1 MRGRNNRFYRDGCA
15 HHVFLKALEGNVLFY
30 RTEDYV
36 FFLTLLYYVAR
47 RYGIRIEAVCIMF
60 NHVHILV
67 KPTDNNRFKAFVND
81 LQHRFSMV
89 YNKEYSLSGSL
100 MMPAGFAPKGSKK
113 SIVSCLIY
121 IVNNPVAGNL
131 TSNAM
136 GYKWNLLAYFGNN
149 NPFSE
154 RLVKRECRF
163 RMRRALKMVDYY
175 SVHGKYLDYNLQE
188 RIFDGLTKSEKAQI
202 VDYIVCKYN
211 PVDYGSLITRFGSIE
226 SLVIAAES
234 TTGSEYDLPEP
245 REDYSIYA
253 KMLRMTQRSGIDH
266 HRFRFNRMDKG
277 DFVRLGNTLTLI
289 PRMTPDHLRRFLRL
303 PANHPQKYSRDL

>member
-1 MRGRNNRFYRDGCA
+1 
-15 HHVFLKALEGNVLFY
+15 
-30 RTEDYV
+30 
-36 FFLTLLYYVAR
+36 
-47 RYGIRIEAVCIMF
+47 
-60 NHVHILV
+60 
-67 KPTDNNRFKAFVND
+67 
-81 LQHRFSMV
+81 
-89 YNKEYSLSGSL
+89 
-100 MMPAGFAPKGSKK
+100 
-113 SIVSCLIY
+113 
-121 IVNNPVAGNL
+121 
-131 TSNAM
+131 
-136 GYKWNLLAYFGNN
+136 
-149 NPFSE
+149 
-154 RLVKRECRF
+154 
-163 RMRRALKMVDYY
+163 MVDYY
-175 SVHGKYLDYNLQE
+175 SALGKYLDYNLQE

-245 REDYSIYA
+245 REDYAIYA

-303 PANHPQKYSRDL
+303 PANHSQKYSRDL

>member
-30 RTEDYV
+30 RTEDYI
-36 FFLTLLYYVAR
+36 FFLTLLYSIAR

-60 NHVHILV
+60 NHVHIFV
-67 KPTDNNRFKAFVND
+67 KPTDSDRLKAFLND
-81 LQHRFSMV
+81 LQHRFSII

-100 MMPAGFAPKGSKK
+100 MMHAGFAPKGSRK
-113 SIVSCLIY
+113 SILSCLIY

-131 TSNAM
+131 TSNALE
-136 GYKWNLLAYFGNN
+136 YKWNLLAYFGNG

-154 RLVKRECRF
+154 RLIKRECRF

-175 SVHGKYLDYNLQE
+175 SAHGKYLDYNLQE
-188 RIFDGLTKSEKAQI
+188 RILDGLTKPEKAQI
-202 VDYIVCKYN
+202 VDYIVCEYN
-211 PVDYGSLITRFGSIE
+211 PVDYGSLISRFGSIE
-226 SLVIAAES
+226 SFVIAADS
-234 TTGSEYDLPEP
+234 TTGTEYNLHEP

-253 KMLRMTQRSGIDH
+253 KMLRIAQRSGIDH
-266 HRFRFNRMDKG
+266 HRFHFNRMDK
-277 DFVRLGNTLTLI
+277 DDYVRLGKALTVI
-289 PRMTPDHLRRFLRL
+289 PRMTTDHLRRFLHL

>member
-30 RTEDYV
+30 RTEDYI
-36 FFLTLLYYVAR
+36 FFLTLLYSTAR

-60 NHVHILV
+60 NHVHIFV
-67 KPTDNNRFKAFVND
+67 KPTDSDRFKSFVND
-81 LQHRFSMV
+81 LQHRFSII

-100 MMPAGFAPKGSKK
+100 MMHAGFAPKSSRK
-113 SIVSCLIY
+113 SILSCLIY

-136 GYKWNLLAYFGNN
+136 GYKWNLLAYFRNS

-154 RLVKRECRF
+154 RLVKRESRF

-175 SVHGKYLDYNLQE
+175 SAHGKCLDYNLQE
-188 RIFDGLTKSEKAQI
+188 RIFNGLTKSEKAQL
-202 VDYIVCKYN
+202 VDYIVSKYN
-211 PVDYGSLITRFGSIE
+211 PVDYGSLISRFGSIE
-226 SLVIAAES
+226 SLVMAAES
-234 TTGSEYDLPEP
+234 TIGTEYDLPEP

-253 KMLRMTQRSGIDH
+253 KMLQITQRSGIDH
-266 HRFRFNRMDKG
+266 HIFHFNRMDKD
-277 DFVRLGNTLTLI
+277 DFVRLGNAMTVI
-289 PRMTPDHLRRFLRL
+289 PRMTHDHLRRFLRL
-303 PANHPQKYSRDL
+303 PANHPQKHRREL